1 MWFAGPF
8 PWLWGIHLYMAE
20 RSFVYEGKKSAFLNW
35 SKSLQFI
42 SWHADNEWQHLAH
55 VPLNMTGT
63 PFSGEDK
70 LKCPAASLYGL
81 PWWLNGKARNG
92 LFVQFLLSRL
102 LWRNET
108 LNPQCRCWELFCAC
122 HKLCLPLCD
131 SLVSQCKNR
140 DLKLFSNISSKMGE
154 RWNYQNLE

>member
-81 PWWLNGKARNG
+81 PWWLSSKEFTRSAGNTGFNPSIRKIPWRRKWHTTPVFLPGKPHGQR
-92 LFVQFLLSRL
+92 
-102 LWRNET
+102 
-108 LNPQCRCWELFCAC
+108 
-122 HKLCLPLCD
+122 
-131 SLVSQCKNR
+131 SLVGYGPWGHKSLTWLGNWTTKKNY
-140 DLKLFSNISSKMGE
+140 KSM
-154 RWNYQNLE
+154 